1 MPAGI
6 HEKLLSKAHNI
17 KLKNYPGATSEY
29 ILDEADHSVK
39 SKPDRVLVHLG
50 TNDITN
56 NVKLLNLVKKV
67 VKKERNSS
75 PNLKNFKNQ
84 KWQMEAL
91 FYVESMKVVRNI
103 FKKESK
109 KKRKKQGI

>member
-1 MPAGI
+1 MPAVV

-29 ILDEADHSVK
+29 ILDEVEHLLK

-67 VKKERNSS
+67 VKKVKNSS
-75 PNLKNFKNQ
+75 PNLKIFKNR
-84 KWQMEAL
+84 KWQMQAL
-91 FYVESMKVVRNI
+91 FYEESMKIVRNI
-103 FKKESK
+103 FKEES

>member
-56 NVKLLNLVKKV
+56 NVRLLNLVKKV
-67 VKKERNSS
+67 VKKVRNSS
-75 PNLKNFKNQ
+75 PNLKNFKIKNGRW
-84 KWQMEAL
+84 KHFFM
-91 FYVESMKVVRNI
+91 
-103 FKKESK
+103 
-109 KKRKKQGI
+109 

>member
-6 HEKLLSKAHNI
+6 HEKLLPKAHNI

-29 ILDEADHSVK
+29 ILDEADHLVK

-50 TNDITN
+50 T
-56 NVKLLNLVKKV
+56 LLNLIKKV
-67 VKKERNSS
+67 VKKVKNSF

-84 KWQMEAL
+84 KWQMEAFFL
-91 FYVESMKVVRNI
+91 CRKHESCTKYI
-103 FKKESK
+103 
-109 KKRKKQGI
+109 

>member
-17 KLKNYPGATSEY
+17 KLKNYPGAANEY

-67 VKKERNSS
+67 VKKLRNSS

-84 KWQMEAL
+84 KWQI
-91 FYVESMKVVRNI
+91 VRNI
-103 FKKESK
+103 FKEES